1 LQCVVIVNVEGVSW
15 VNSGPDLM
23 TWYLHD
29 VQSHFPGMLAAVF
42 IQGHSWVHSRM
53 WNIIKHVLSPAAQ
66 SKTIFLSREELV
78 DYFGVNALPQDYGG
92 SLPHLHILPDLL
104 NHRLY
109 PSSTRS
115 RHHRT
120 LSLPSP
126 STADTLTNRP
136 LSLDLVAA
144 THSPAN
150 PFFWLPC
157 YSRLYASTSRP

>member
-1 LQCVVIVNVEGVSW
+1 
-15 VNSGPDLM
+15 
-23 TWYLHD
+23 
-29 VQSHFPGMLAAVF
+29 
-42 IQGHSWVHSRM
+42 
-53 WNIIKHVLSPAAQ
+53 
-66 SKTIFLSREELV
+66 
-78 DYFGVNALPQDYGG
+78 VNALPQDYGG

-150 PFFWLPC
+150 PFFGYPVTPGSMHPRHGRRRKRDLFMTLTLLWWTRWKRTIVWWAVVASLLLVLRKRMW
-157 YSRLYASTSRP
+157 YSLVMRYKELLALAKKKSS